1 MANGNQFSLPPGFE
15 IEGGSGG
22 LPPGFEIEVAGGED
36 APIEASQPSGA
47 SPRSRRSTRARQ
59 KRETEMEEF
68 LSSLTPERRELLE
81 SINPFEAAA
90 IGAGKGLTTIGRG
103 LGLADPETE
112 GERESFAQLK
122 RVSPVA
128 TTTGE
133 ILAEAA
139 PFIAPALGAARI
151 ASLPARIAATSGIG
165 AAEGGI
171 ISRGKG
177 GGAEETAKGAALGG
191 AIAGGIELVLPIIS
205 RIGGKLFRKVTGEN
219 PTSNIIDDA
228 GVPTP
233 EFQSALD
240 DLGLTIDDVAEEAA
254 SQVGRVDPSQ
264 AARKSF
270 LESQGFKPTKAQI
283 TRDAGDF
290 QAQQEA
296 AKTSSRVRSAL
307 EDQEQVL
314 STRFDSVVRGSGGDI
329 NTPTNT
335 IVDSLTDKA
344 TVLDSKISDLYKLA
358 REAAPGE
365 KNVRFNKLASKLK
378 ELAPANRRSGGNIEA
393 VVGDLKAKGVIDDN
407 LRVVGR
413 IDVET
418 AEDTRKLMNELF
430 DAQNVFGNAKLR
442 ELKDALDE
450 DVFGAAGGDVFGQAR
465 KAKADFEK
473 ELTRAKIS
481 KFDSRK
487 SNLVRDILENKIDP
501 DQLTKKVIFSQNW
514 RPEDLQQL
522 KDYITTSDTGKK
534 AFNDLRADVIQ
545 SIKDKSFIGAEDA
558 KGFQTLSRDKLEKA
572 INSIGKGKLEVLFT
586 TGERRFLDDMLKVT
600 KLREP
605 VRGTAL
611 GRGPSA
617 QAIGRL
623 EEAVNKIPIVG
634 ALIEGARLDRQGRL
648 IVKASPQLKDITP
661 ISPPR
666 QAAAQIGAIGAVSA
680 SQEQE

>member
-15 IEGGSGG
+15 VEGAGG
-22 LPPGFEIEVAGGED
+22 DLPLGFEIETTKKSKIRGLRGEL
-36 APIEASQPSGA
+36 EAQRSDFEKEKE
-47 SPRSRRSTRARQ
+47 PRQLAR
-59 KRETEMEEF
+59 E
-68 LSSLTPERRELLE
+68 
-81 SINPFEAAA
+81 
-90 IGAGKGLTTIGRG
+90 IGAGEAALIGAGRGMTAIGRG
-103 LGLADPETE
+103 LGLVDPETE
-112 GERESFAQLK
+112 AERKAIERLREARPGSTAVGEALGS
-122 RVSPVA
+122 S
-128 TTTGE
+128 
-133 ILAEAA
+133 A
-139 PFIAPALGAARI
+139 PFILPGLGAAQL
-151 ASLPARIAATSGIG
+151 ASIPARVAATSGIG
-165 AAEGGI
+165 ALEGGI
-171 ISRGKG
+171 ISRGEG
-177 GGAEETAKGAALGG
+177 GGEEETAKGAVLGG
-191 AIAGGIELVLPIIS
+191 IVAGGIELVLPVIG
-205 RIGGKLFRKVTGEN
+205 RIGGKLIRKVTGKN
-219 PTSNIIDDA
+219 PASNIIDDA

-240 DLGLTIDDVAEEAA
+240 DLGITIDDVAEEAA

-270 LESQGFKPTKAQI
+270 LESQGLKPTTAQI
-283 TRDAGDF
+283 TRDAGEF
-290 QAQQEA
+290 QTQQEA
-296 AKTSSRVRSAL
+296 AKTSSRVREAL
-307 EDQEQVL
+307 EGQEQIL
-314 STRFDSVVRGSGGDI
+314 STRFDNVVRGSGGDI

-430 DAQNVFGNAKLR
+430 DAQNGFGNAKLR

-501 DQLTKKVIFSQNW
+501 DQLTDKVIFSKSW
-514 RPEDLQQL
+514 RPADLQQL
-522 KDYITTSDTGKK
+522 KDYITTSDAGKK

-558 KGFQTLSRDKLEKA
+558 QGFQTLSRDKLEKA
-572 INSIGKGKLEVLFT
+572 INSIGKGKLEVLFSV
-586 TGERRFLDDMLKVT
+586 GERRFLDDMLKVT

-617 QAIGRL
+617 QAIGKL

-661 ISPPR
+661 ISPTR
-666 QAAAQIGAIGAVSA
+666 QAAAQVGAIGAVSA
-680 SQEQE
+680 SQEQTNDR